1 MKKYL
6 NKILAATLTLCMSL
20 TLLTACGSSS
30 SDGSSS
36 DGAAVSSGE
45 KVTILWTPLKAT
57 WPRT

>member
-30 SDGSSS
+30 
-36 DGAAVSSGE
+36 
-45 KVTILWTPLKAT
+45 
-57 WPRT
+57 

>member
-36 DGAAVSSGE
+36 DGAAVSRRESHLAPAKQLFSG
-45 KVTILWTPLKAT
+45 LP
-57 WPRT
+57 